1 MHFYREA
8 MSEIDRDVL
17 RRRGLRLV
25 WIGQIWNFLEAFVA
39 LWSAYYANSAVLLA
53 FGLDS
58 ILEIVAGFVLIWR
71 LNQSR
76 TSEEETIAENRA
88 LRIVGITFF
97 LLATVIAV
105 QSLAVLVNWLPRP
118 QESLIGIVLVVA
130 SAVVMTILFWLKRS
144 VAEQLDSQALR
155 AEAMESLICDLQDVT
170 VLVGVGLNAL
180 FGWWWADPV
189 AALALIPFLLR
200 EGWEAFHP
208 DDDE

>member
-1 MHFYREA
+1 
-8 MSEIDRDVL
+8 MSEIDREVL

-39 LWSAYYANSAVLLA
+39 LWSAYYANSLVLFA

-76 TSEEETIAENRA
+76 TSKEETIAENRA

-97 LLATVIAV
+97 LLAMVIAV

-118 QESLIGIVLVVA
+118 QESLIGIVLVIA
-130 SAVVMTILFWLKRS
+130 SAVVMTILFLMKRS